1 MLTAAG
7 KKIHFIGIG
16 GAGMAPLAGL
26 CADSG
31 CPVSGSDL
39 ELNSKCAVLTARGV
53 KISAGHA
60 AENVPP
66 ECAVVVK
73 SSAVPPENPE
83 LLRAQQ
89 LGCRILLRGEAL
101 AEIAAGFQRVAA
113 VSGSHGKSSITA
125 ALVRIL
131 LKCGYKPGFMVGA
144 AVKDLAPW
152 SCGSGKDIFVTEA
165 DESDGT
171 HVCLK
176 NYLGIVPNVEDDHA
190 WSVGGKEVLEN
201 NFRKFAA
208 NSRHL
213 VYIASP
219 LTDRLF
225 AAHPRA
231 ERIVEIPENFAGL
244 TGFQAQNSYLAYR
257 SAVALGCDPRS
268 ALAAA
273 ADYPAVERRMT
284 VHLQS
289 EKLMLVEDYAHH
301 PTEVAKSLEFL
312 RRAYPGYHLK
322 VVFQPHRYARLERY
336 FADFARELQ
345 AADELLVVPVFA
357 AWSESG
363 KVDGEALA
371 AAAGGSY
378 CGGEWQEIAQKTLQ
392 ELPEKTLIA
401 VLGAGDINRIIPLML
416 TKMV

>member
-1 MLTAAG
+1 M
-7 KKIHFIGIG
+7 
-16 GAGMAPLAGL
+16 
-26 CADSG
+26 
-31 CPVSGSDL
+31 
-39 ELNSKCAVLTARGV
+39 
-53 KISAGHA
+53 
-60 AENVPP
+60 
-66 ECAVVVK
+66 
-73 SSAVPPENPE
+73 
-83 LLRAQQ
+83 
-89 LGCRILLRGEAL
+89 
-101 AEIAAGFQRVAA
+101 
-113 VSGSHGKSSITA
+113 
-125 ALVRIL
+125 
-131 LKCGYKPGFMVGA
+131 
-144 AVKDLAPW
+144 
-152 SCGSGKDIFVTEA
+152 
-165 DESDGT
+165 
-171 HVCLK
+171 
-176 NYLGIVPNVEDDHA
+176 
-190 WSVGGKEVLEN
+190 
-201 NFRKFAA
+201 
-208 NSRHL
+208 
-213 VYIASP
+213 
-219 LTDRLF
+219 
-225 AAHPRA
+225 
-231 ERIVEIPENFAGL
+231 EIPENFAGL

-289 EKLMLVEDYAHH
+289 EKLMIVEDYAHH

-312 RRAYPGYHLK
+312 RRAYPGYRLK